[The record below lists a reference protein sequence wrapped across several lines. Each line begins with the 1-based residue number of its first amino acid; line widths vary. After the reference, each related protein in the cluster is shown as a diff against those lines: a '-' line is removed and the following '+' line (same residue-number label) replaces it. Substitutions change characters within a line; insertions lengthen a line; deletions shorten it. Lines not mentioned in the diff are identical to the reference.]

1 MTALATSPTD
11 VDRALSELTARKQLW
26 VAGSLA
32 ERIRLLESVVRRT
45 DFAAERWIDAA
56 ALAKQ
61 FEPDSPAAAEEWFSG
76 PFSIIAGAQAYA
88 ESLRRL
94 AGGRATYSRRSV
106 RSGRDGR
113 AIVRV
118 LPFDWYDAIL
128 LSGYSIDVWMQ
139 PQVTP
144 ATLAQNT
151 AAAYRIRPN
160 PRVCAVMGAG
170 NVGSIPA
177 LDALYKLIA
186 ESQVVILK
194 LSPINDYL
202 GPLIE
207 EILVEFVDLGCLRI
221 VYGTSDIGASL
232 IEHELVDTVH
242 LTGSRATHDAIVW
255 GTGDESERRRANG
268 EPRLEKPVTSELG
281 GVSPIIVVPG
291 PWTAAD
297 FKYQAE
303 QIVTAKLI
311 NVGYNCIAPQIL
323 VLPEGWDGSGKL
335 VETIGE
341 VIDELEPRFPYYPGG
356 EERRRKVADRP
367 GAVTVGGM
375 PTTILPNLTS
385 GTDESAFKTEWFTP
399 ALGVVRLP
407 FNDPA
412 YFLQSAVQL
421 ANHQLEGSLGAN
433 LIIHPQTADDYGPHF
448 EGAIANLRYGAVA
461 VNTWTALN
469 FLLPRASWGAF
480 PGHSVG
486 AVGSGVGVVHNALF
500 FDRPEKSVARG
511 PFFPMPRAW
520 RQGEVHLSPP
530 PPWGITAKNGAAVAR
545 RFTRFIAKPR
555 WQSLPG
561 LVSEALKG

>member
-1 MTALATSPTD
+1 MTALATSATD
-11 VDRALSELTARKQLW
+11 VDRALSELTARKQRW
-26 VAGSLA
+26 AAGSFA

-56 ALAKQ
+56 SIAKQ
-61 FEPDSPAAAEEWFSG
+61 FKPDSAAAAEEWFSG
-76 PFSIIAGAQAYA
+76 PFAIIAGAQAYA

-94 AGGRATYSRRSV
+94 AAGKNTYSRRSV
-106 RSGRDGR
+106 RQGKDGR

-118 LPFDWYDAIL
+118 LPFDWYDPIL
-128 LSGYSIDVWMQ
+128 LSGYSVDVWMQ
-139 PQVTP
+139 AQVTP
-144 ATLAQNT
+144 AALAENT

-177 LDALYKLIA
+177 LDALYKLID

-194 LSPINDYL
+194 MSPINDYL
-202 GPLIE
+202 GALLE
-207 EILVEFVDLGCLRI
+207 EILVEFIDLGCLRI
-221 VYGTSDIGASL
+221 VYGDSDIGASL

-297 FKYQAE
+297 YRYQAE
-303 QIVTAKLI
+303 QIATAKLI

-356 EERRRKVADRP
+356 EERRRQVAERP
-367 GAVTVGGM
+367 GAVTVGGF
-375 PTTILPNLTS
+375 PTAILPHLAA

-407 FNDPA
+407 FTDPA

-421 ANHQLEGSLGAN
+421 ANNQLEGSLGAN
-433 LIIHPQTADDYGPHF
+433 LIIHPKTADDYGPHL

-461 VNTWTALN
+461 VNTWTAVN
-469 FLLPRASWGAF
+469 FLFPRASWGAF

-486 AVGSGVGVVHNALF
+486 LVGSGVGVVHNALF

-511 PFFPMPRAW
+511 PFSPMPRAW

-530 PPWGITAKNGAAVAR
+530 PPWGITAQKGAEVAR
-545 RFTRFIAKPR
+545 RSTRFIAAPR
-555 WQSLPG
+555 WQVLSG
-561 LVSEALKG
+561 IMAAALKG

>member
-26 VAGSLA
+26 AAGSLA

-291 PWTAAD
+291 PWTA
-297 FKYQAE
+297 
-303 QIVTAKLI
+303 
-311 NVGYNCIAPQIL
+311 
-323 VLPEGWDGSGKL
+323 
-335 VETIGE
+335 
-341 VIDELEPRFPYYPGG
+341 
-356 EERRRKVADRP
+356 
-367 GAVTVGGM
+367 
-375 PTTILPNLTS
+375 
-385 GTDESAFKTEWFTP
+385 
-399 ALGVVRLP
+399 
-407 FNDPA
+407 
-412 YFLQSAVQL
+412 
-421 ANHQLEGSLGAN
+421 
-433 LIIHPQTADDYGPHF
+433 
-448 EGAIANLRYGAVA
+448 
-461 VNTWTALN
+461 
-469 FLLPRASWGAF
+469 
-480 PGHSVG
+480 
-486 AVGSGVGVVHNALF
+486 
-500 FDRPEKSVARG
+500 
-511 PFFPMPRAW
+511 
-520 RQGEVHLSPP
+520 
-530 PPWGITAKNGAAVAR
+530 
-545 RFTRFIAKPR
+545 
-555 WQSLPG
+555 
-561 LVSEALKG
+561 